1 MGCDEASQALLPS
14 VIPSLLLANKF
25 ILVGDHAQ
33 LPPTVQS
40 ARARSGGLDQ
50 SLFSILDNKHPSSTS
65 SLTLQY
71 RMNSRISELANHLT
85 YEGKLECGDDSV
97 KNNVINV
104 ECGGNGWE
112 SRCLETNL
120 GSSVMF
126 VDTAGLA
133 KEDKEA
139 SGVFNSKEANLVEK
153 IASTLINN
161 GISGKDIGVI
171 APYSAQVKFIKAEFH
186 SKYPDVEVGTVDQYQ
201 GRDKLVIIYTCT
213 RSNNGHND
221 TCGDTRSGPGHILQD
236 TRRLNVAITR
246 AKAKLIIIGDRSS
259 LVRDYKPFQK
269 LIQFFDCESVVK
281 LEENDILTQ

>member
-1 MGCDEASQALLPS
+1 MGRKEKVKKELWESCAETLMQRCSSVKSLGELYKSYHVVASTCLGVNHPATANRQFDWCICDEASQALLPS

-40 ARARSGGLDQ
+40 SRARLGGLDQ

-104 ECGGNGWE
+104 ECGGNGWV

-153 IASTLINN
+153 ILKVCSI
-161 GISGKDIGVI
+161 
-171 APYSAQVKFIKAEFH
+171 H
-186 SKYPDVEVGTVDQYQ
+186 
-201 GRDKLVIIYTCT
+201 
-213 RSNNGHND
+213 
-221 TCGDTRSGPGHILQD
+221 
-236 TRRLNVAITR
+236 
-246 AKAKLIIIGDRSS
+246 
-259 LVRDYKPFQK
+259 
-269 LIQFFDCESVVK
+269 
-281 LEENDILTQ
+281 